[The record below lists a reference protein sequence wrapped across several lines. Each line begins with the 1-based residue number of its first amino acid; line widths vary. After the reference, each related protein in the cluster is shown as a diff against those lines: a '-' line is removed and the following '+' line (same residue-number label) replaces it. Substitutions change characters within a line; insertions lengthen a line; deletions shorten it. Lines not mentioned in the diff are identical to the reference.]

1 MSKPADS
8 PGRDDSPGADDPPTG
23 SGTAT
28 PGPSRGTASSAGTGG
43 ASEPDREGTRFVF
56 LDCEATG
63 LDVERQELTEIAWIV
78 RFEDGQEVERQYF
91 PRHTLD
97 AADEAALELT
107 DYERRIAP
115 QPRTPLSEWLHQF
128 LADAQDAVIV
138 GAVPDFDVRH
148 LLKAC
153 HRLEVEPTWD
163 HHLLDV
169 EVLALPLLAG
179 GPEPPRGLA
188 STCRDLG
195 VPHDKDRAHG
205 ALYDARQARAVFD
218 RVWEVLGELRR
229 DGRPLPPPVPR
240 SDDSEDGGE
249 PDSGDDGEG
258 GRTRQQASTGAG
270 DRRRGGPEPGS

>member
-1 MSKPADS
+1 MNEPADT
-8 PGRDDSPGADDPPTG
+8 PGADGTHAGEDPDTAG
-23 SGTAT
+23 GT
-28 PGPSRGTASSAGTGG
+28 GPSPRSGGAASSPESGETASSRSGET
-43 ASEPDREGTRFVF
+43 ASPPESGEAAQTDREGTRFVF

-63 LDVERQELTEIAWIV
+63 LDVERQELTEVAWIV
-78 RFEDGQEVERQYF
+78 RFEDGREEERQYF

-115 QPRTPLSEWLHQF
+115 QPRTALSEWLHQF

-153 HRLEVEPTWD
+153 RRLEVEPTWD

-195 VPHDKDRAHG
+195 VPHDRDRAHG

-229 DGRPLPPPVPR
+229 QGRPLPPPVPR
-240 SDDSEDGGE
+240 SDDTE
-249 PDSGDDGEG
+249 DDGADAQEV
-258 GRTRQQASTGAG
+258 RGA
-270 DRRRGGPEPGS
+270 R